1 MRVCTELQYTLI
13 LAEILAAWCSSFSK
27 ILTVILTIDINTE
40 IIKNSVDIA
49 SLTFRWSPRRLV
61 YYCLYFCTRTFE
73 LEYSFRRNDQC
84 RLLDQILPTIL
95 EKPLEQAHE
104 KGALNLNG
112 QI

>member
-1 MRVCTELQYTLI
+1 MKPKEVSLLLFIFLYTH
-13 LAEILAAWCSSFSK
+13 F
-27 ILTVILTIDINTE
+27 
-40 IIKNSVDIA
+40 
-49 SLTFRWSPRRLV
+49 
-61 YYCLYFCTRTFE
+61 